1 MFALAPLAKE
11 CDVRGDVLVALDD
24 GLLSKPKLFHDV
36 IRVCHF
42 MLSNISSGV
51 AMPSDFFNDRV
62 IHAQNPVHPNV
73 NYVRLAQ

>member
-1 MFALAPLAKE
+1 MIELVLLAKKR
-11 CDVRGDVLVALDD
+11 DIRGDVLVPLDD
-24 GLLSKPKLFHDV
+24 GLLGKPKLFHNL

-62 IHAQNPVHPNV
+62 IHAQNPGHPNV